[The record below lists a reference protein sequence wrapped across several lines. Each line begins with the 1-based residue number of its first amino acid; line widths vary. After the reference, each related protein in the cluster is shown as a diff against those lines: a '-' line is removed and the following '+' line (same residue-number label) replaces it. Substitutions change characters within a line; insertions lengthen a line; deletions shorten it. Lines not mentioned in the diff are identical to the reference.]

1 MQRCPQVL
9 LVAAPWLAQGH
20 TAEATKDH
28 GQAGCGL
35 LSPLLRGLLAEI
47 LQIAWL
53 KAVQVYKKWGEKPT
67 TLGKLAVGRNLDVV
81 PAIGLS
87 RTETA
92 VAQGCLGRSRGHF
105 SGAE

>member
-9 LVAAPWLAQGH
+9 LVSAPCLAQGH
-20 TAEATKDH
+20 TAEAAKHH
-28 GQAGCGL
+28 GKAGCGL
-35 LSPLLRGLLAEI
+35 LPPLLRGLLAEI
-47 LQIAWL
+47 LERARL

-67 TLGKLAVGRNLDVV
+67 TLGKLAVGRSLNVL
-81 PAIGLS
+81 PAKGLS

>member
-9 LVAAPWLAQGH
+9 LVSAPCLAQGH
-20 TAEATKDH
+20 TAEATKHH
-28 GQAGCGL
+28 GKAGHGL
-35 LSPLLRGLLAEI
+35 LPPLLRELLAEI
-47 LQIAWL
+47 LERARL

-67 TLGKLAVGRNLDVV
+67 TLGKLAVGRNLNVS
-81 PAIGLS
+81 AIGLS